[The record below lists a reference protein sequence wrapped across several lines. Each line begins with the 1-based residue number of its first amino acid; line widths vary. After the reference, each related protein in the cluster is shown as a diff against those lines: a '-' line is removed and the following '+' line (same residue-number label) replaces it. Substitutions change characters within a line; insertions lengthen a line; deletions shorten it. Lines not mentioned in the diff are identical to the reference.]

1 MVILCK
7 AENTQV
13 RGSLIGKKHSFGQ
26 ADLSLMGLLLIMLTT
41 GMRNSMVQ
49 EQLQSAE
56 HVQALSTPLVVTI
69 TLYLTIYRETE
80 V

>member
-1 MVILCK
+1 
-7 AENTQV
+7 
-13 RGSLIGKKHSFGQ
+13 
-26 ADLSLMGLLLIMLTT
+26 
-41 GMRNSMVQ
+41 MRNSMVQ

>member
-1 MVILCK
+1 MVICK
-7 AENTQV
+7 AEKTQV

-41 GMRNSMVQ
+41 GIRNSLVQ
-49 EQLQSAE
+49 EQLQFAE
-56 HVQALSTPLVVTI
+56 HVQALSTPLVLTI
-69 TLYLTIYRETE
+69 TIYLTIYRETE